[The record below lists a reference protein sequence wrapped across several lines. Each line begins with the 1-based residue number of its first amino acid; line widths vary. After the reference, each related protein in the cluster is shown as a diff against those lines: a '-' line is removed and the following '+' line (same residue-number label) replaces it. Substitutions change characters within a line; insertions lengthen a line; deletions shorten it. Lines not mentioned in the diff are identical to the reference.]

1 MICVSKLATSAVT
14 SIRAGPRALLEA
26 VRPSEL
32 VPPLFAPVEAG
43 LGPRHAGKQKTA
55 RRERMGRLCL
65 VSFKS
70 FLIGASSGSGDG
82 PVELIARSV
91 SVRTTLIPE
100 AKRAN
105 EQAVF

>member
-1 MICVSKLATSAVT
+1 
-14 SIRAGPRALLEA
+14 
-26 VRPSEL
+26 
-32 VPPLFAPVEAG
+32 
-43 LGPRHAGKQKTA
+43 
-55 RRERMGRLCL
+55 MGRLCL
-65 VSFKS
+65 VSLKS

-105 EQAVF
+105 EQAVFQLGSAPTDLRLREFGISPHYRNAAIE